1 MDSRALLRLH
11 SWLSPSFPV
20 GAFSYSHGIEFAVE
34 DGLVRDA
41 GTLTDWLSAVLQ
53 FGNGRNEAIFF
64 AAAWRADGDARM
76 AVAELAMAHRG
87 TREFSLES
95 TAQGEAFLKTVRA
108 AWPHRALDD
117 WAAVLSAT
125 GVAPVMPVAVA
136 VVASVHG
143 VDLRAALTLYLQAF
157 AANLVSAAV
166 RLIPLGQ
173 TDGQRVCARLEP
185 VLIDCVDSA
194 LVADLDDI
202 GTATPVVDW
211 TSMRHE
217 TQHTRLFRS

>member
-20 GAFSYSHGIEFAVE
+20 GAYSYSHGLEFAVE
-34 DGLVRDA
+34 EGLVRDA
-41 GTLTDWLSAVLQ
+41 ATLTDGLTAVLR

-64 AAAWRADGDARM
+64 AAAWRTKGDDRL
-76 AVAELAMAHRG
+76 AVAELAAAYRG
-87 TREFSLES
+87 TSELARES

-108 AWPHRALDD
+108 AWPSHLLDD
-117 WAAVLSAT
+117 WAAEMSAA

-185 VLIDCVDSA
+185 VLIDCVDAA
-194 LVADLDDI
+194 LAADLDDI

-211 TSMRHE
+211 TSMQHE

>member
-11 SWLSPSFPV
+11 GWLSPSFPV
-20 GAFSYSHGIEFAVE
+20 GAFSYSHGLEFAVE

-41 GTLTDWLSAVLQ
+41 GTLADWLSAILRY
-53 FGNGRNEAIFF
+53 GNGRNEAIFF
-64 AAAWRADGDARM
+64 VAAWRADGADRM
-76 AVAELAMAHRG
+76 AVAELAAAYRG
-87 TREFSLES
+87 TSELGLES
-95 TAQGEAFLKTVRA
+95 TAQGQAFLKTVRA

-117 WAAVLSAT
+117 RADRLSAA
-125 GVAPVMPVAVA
+125 GIVPVMPVAVA
-136 VVASVHG
+136 VVASMHG
-143 VDLRAALTLYLQAF
+143 IDLRASLTLYLQAF

-185 VLIDCVDSA
+185 VLIDAVDAA
-194 LVADLDDI
+194 LAADPDDI

-211 TSMRHE
+211 TSMQHE